1 LNLRERSKISDYPYK
16 QLKPSTFC
24 RVLFLL
30 LLQLALSQ
38 TSFAETTHQIFFKG
52 TDSELDV
59 YTIKGAK
66 PGPTL
71 MILGGIQGDEPG
83 GYLAADLYADMALR
97 QGNLIVVPRA
107 NFLSIV
113 VNNRGIQG
121 DMNRKFASPPKDED
135 RDSPVVELVKGLM
148 AKADFFLNLHDGS
161 GFYSPKYESPE
172 RNPMRFGQSII
183 ADASEHTL
191 PNGKVLHMAA
201 IVERV
206 AEKINP
212 QIANPDHCFHFNN
225 HRTLRSDTK
234 HKEQRL
240 SATYHALTKVGIP
253 AFGIETS
260 KSIPDYRLR
269 VRYQTMVINAFLE
282 EIGIVPESPK
292 IYLDN
297 PYLKFLVV
305 SVNGLRPIVIN
316 GNDMLKVSAGDT
328 IRIVHVESNYTRG
341 LSASVKGFG
350 RSFNDLNE
358 EIQVTDNTSII
369 VRKDRF
375 VIGSVPVE
383 IIKGKSL
390 ASNGVHFEPKVKY
403 FCVRVN
409 DKTYALEPGEEL
421 TVFKGDTLTLLD
433 PRTNLAPEDDKSVRI
448 DLRGFQ
454 AENSAFPLEDRGH
467 RIDSA
472 VDLQEKYGR
481 RRGASVVYPL
491 QARLYNKVFGES
503 YIVVAEPKLEYLV
516 LKDAR
521 GGSFVA
527 YTDEKL
533 ELPLGSIVRIMDIKT
548 NLPES
553 GPLFITMAGRTVRW
567 REAGDTGIDSSKLPE
582 NDVSLEVVRSGKI
595 IGKIWLKQG
604 KDMRLSDDSRRRLE
618 QPYPVRY

>member
-1 LNLRERSKISDYPYK
+1 LNLREHSKISRYWRT
-16 QLKPSTFC
+16 QLKPATFC
-24 RVLFLL
+24 WIALLFFLPL
-30 LLQLALSQ
+30 SWSQ
-38 TSFAETTHQIFFKG
+38 TAFAETTHQIFFKG

-71 MILGGIQGDEPG
+71 LILGGIQGDEPG
-83 GYLAADLYADMALR
+83 GYLAADLYADMSLR

-121 DMNRKFASPPKDED
+121 DMNRKFAAPPKDED
-135 RDSPVVELVKGLM
+135 RDTPVVELIKGLM

-161 GFYSPKYESPE
+161 GFYRPTYESPE

-183 ADASEHTL
+183 ADASDHTL

-201 IVERV
+201 IVDRV
-206 AEKINP
+206 TEKINT
-212 QIANPDHCFHFNN
+212 QIANPDHSFRFNN
-225 HRTLRSDTK
+225 HSTLRSDTK

-260 KSIPDYRLR
+260 KSIADYRLR
-269 VRYQTMVINAFLE
+269 VRYQSMVINAFLE
-282 EIGIVPESPK
+282 EIGILPENPK
-292 IYLDN
+292 IYLEN
-297 PYLKFLVV
+297 PFLKFLVV
-305 SVNGLRPIVIN
+305 SVNGLTPIVIN
-316 GNDMLKVSAGDT
+316 GNDMLKVNAGDT
-328 IRIVHVESNYTRG
+328 IRIVHVESNYSRG

-350 RSFNDLNE
+350 RSFNDVNE

-383 IIKGKSL
+383 MIKGKSL
-390 ASNGVHFEPKVKY
+390 ATKGVHFEPKVKY

-409 DKTYALEPGEEL
+409 DKTYAVEPGEEL
-421 TVFKGDTLTLLD
+421 VVFKGDSLMLLD
-433 PRTNLAPEDDKSVRI
+433 PRTNLDPEDDKSVRI

-454 AENSAFPLEDRGH
+454 SENSAYPLEDRGH
-467 RIDSA
+467 RIDTA
-472 VDLQEKYGR
+472 VDLQEKYAR
-481 RRGASVVYPL
+481 SRGGSLVYPL
-491 QARLYNKVFGES
+491 QARVNNKIFGES
-503 YIVVAEPKLEYLV
+503 YIVVAEPKLEYLI
-516 LKDAR
+516 LKDSH
-521 GGSFVA
+521 GGAFVA
-527 YTDEKL
+527 YPDEKL
-533 ELPLGSIVRIMDIKT
+533 ELPAGSIVRIMDIKT
-548 NLPES
+548 NLSEAV
-553 GPLFITMAGRTVRW
+553 PLFITMAGRTVRW
-567 REAGDTGIDSSKLPE
+567 REAGDTGIDSSKLPQDE
-582 NDVSLEVVRSGKI
+582 VSLEVVRSGRS

-604 KDMRLSDDSRRRLE
+604 KDLRLSENGRRRFE